1 MEGYCVYTRLL
12 EDPDIYLYYNGME
25 NDDSVVE
32 ALNII
37 VAFTPND
44 AMFFDEATA
53 IRLCERLN
61 KDTEALKEYGYSEF
75 KILS

>member
-1 MEGYCVYTRLL
+1 
-12 EDPDIYLYYNGME
+12 ME

-32 ALNII
+32 ALNVI

-53 IRLCERLN
+53 ISLCERLN